1 VTGASSVSEHPRCI
15 TADELAELLSISR
28 SHVFH
33 LASGGRIPSIRIGRS
48 VRFELDRVLA
58 ALRNNE
64 SAA

>member
-1 VTGASSVSEHPRCI
+1 MQDPSIIEIPRLV

-33 LASGGRIPSIRIGRS
+33 LANGGRIPSIRIGRS

-58 ALRNNE
+58 ALRNQNGGT
-64 SAA
+64 A